1 MECDNVAP
9 FNNETM
15 IETKDI
21 TKMVAHIV
29 RRDKGIPDTNIM
41 HPMREWVVGLAVVF
55 LLVAGGVVF
64 NIIMYQSYSEAL
76 SAPVTVTETVVPYKA
91 AVVAQAITHYQTE
104 RTRYKS
110 LLGTVSALPQ
120 SAVTSTEE
128 REIPSDMP
136 VMSTTTATTTA
147 IKATVPEATS
157 STDMVPRPAR

>member
-21 TKMVAHIV
+21 TNMVAHIV

-110 LLGTVSALPQ
+110 LLGTVSTLPQ
-120 SAVTSTEE
+120 SVVTPTEV
-128 REIPSDMP
+128 REIPSDIP